1 MILKKDNV
9 ERIITDEVL
18 CAQLISQGY
27 IKIVD
32 DTKEDEKLLEEMTV
46 EELQKY
52 AEENGI
58 DIGKAT
64 TQKGLIEKIQSTLLE
79 E

>member
-27 IKIVD
+27 IKIAD

-52 AEENGI
+52 A
-58 DIGKAT
+58 
-64 TQKGLIEKIQSTLLE
+64 
-79 E
+79 